1 MKTQTKKNW
10 TFQCTSFSS
19 VHFAVQSVH
28 GFWIKFCYVS
38 TEGVFQSPDWMEASW
53 PEALKSWSRQCLKYS
68 AFHQTEEPEKRIQVT
83 LQFFCSKREL
93 KKCLGLKLSS
103 TWNEHCHDIM
113 AEIIAPATV
122 APITVLVA
130 EIILN
135 RYLELKRKKTTFIE

>member
-19 VHFAVQSVH
+19 VHFAVPSVH

-38 TEGVFQSPDWMEASW
+38 TEGVFQSPKWMEASW
-53 PEALKSWSRQCLKYS
+53 PEVVNVWKYS
-68 AFHQTEEPEKRIQVT
+68 AFHQTEEPERRIQVT

-130 EIILN
+130 GIILN
-135 RYLELKRKKTTFIE
+135 RHLEREKTTFIE